1 MASTASG
8 YTNASRQLET
18 AAIGETG
25 VLAFFKRQFVAP
37 VPVPSSTVLSGKT
50 AIVSGANA
58 GLGFESCRQLLRLK
72 LSRLVLAVRSQ
83 ARGDAAAAK
92 LQAEFPEAQIEVWML
107 DMDSYASVQSFVE
120 KCQIEVVQRQK
131 TIDMVILNA
140 GLQRMQ
146 YESVPET
153 KHERV
158 LQVNYLSTMLL
169 TILLLPLMKQG
180 HRQEHRHNS
189 SSTAGVRPPVL
200 SIVTSDTTY
209 FTSLDADAPSMLGLL
224 DDEPTVEKPYNSMD
238 HYAQSKLFQLAFASK
253 LADHVNPEDVVL
265 NLVNP
270 GLCRDTAFN
279 DEAMTGLTGKVF
291 SVFMAAMARTVEV
304 GGSTYVDAVTV
315 KGKESHG
322 SMVSDWAIKPFPPVL
337 YGDSGRKVTEKL
349 WEETMAE
356 FEFAGAREII
366 AGLRD

>member
-1 MASTASG
+1 MASTASN

-25 VLAFFKRQFVAP
+25 VLAFLKRQFVAP
-37 VPVPSSTVLSGKT
+37 VPIPSSTSLSSKT

-58 GLGFESCRQLLRLK
+58 GLGFESCRQLLRLQV
-72 LSRLVLAVRSQ
+72 SRLVLAVRSQ
-83 ARGDAAAAK
+83 TRGDTAAAK
-92 LQAEFPEAQIEVWML
+92 LQAEFPDAQIEVWML
-107 DMDSYASVQSFVE
+107 DMDSYASVQSFVD
-120 KCQIEVVQRQK
+120 KCRVEVVQRGK

-140 GLQRMQ
+140 GLQRTQ

-169 TILLLPLMKQG
+169 TILLLPIMKQG
-180 HRQEHRHNS
+180 HRQEHGHS
-189 SSTAGVRPPVL
+189 SSSATAGVRPPVL
-200 SIVTSDTTY
+200 SVVTSDTTY
-209 FTSLDADAPSMLGLL
+209 FTSLDADASSMLRLL
-224 DDEPTVEKPYNSMD
+224 DDEPTTEKPYSSMD
-238 HYAQSKLFQLAFASK
+238 HYAQSKLFQLAFVSK
-253 LADHVNPEDVVL
+253 LADHVNPNDVIL

-270 GLCRDTAFN
+270 GLCRDTSFN

-315 KGKESHG
+315 KGRESHG
-322 SMVSDWAIKPFPPVL
+322 SMVSDWAIKP
-337 YGDSGRKVTEKL
+337 
-349 WEETMAE
+349 
-356 FEFAGAREII
+356 
-366 AGLRD
+366 